1 MSEGSGQNWGRP
13 GDQYGDQPGDKPFP
27 QPPAAP
33 SWDQPPGGQP
43 GYGQQPGQPSY
54 DQPQPGQPQYGQP
67 SYGEPQ
73 YGQPQYGQSPPG
85 QPQYGQDP
93 GQQPWTPQAPA
104 YQPPPYGQQNP
115 WGAPPPGYGVPTVD
129 YASWGSRALALILD
143 TIFAFL
149 VFVPGL
155 VVIIAAAAGAENE
168 DEVSGALVALG
179 VLLLLAGLVVI
190 LWNQG
195 WRQGAVGW
203 SWGKQIMK
211 IKLVRAADARPPGG
225 WVGIGRLFLRSVLGN
240 VTFGV
245 YTLLTYLW
253 PLWDERNQSLDD
265 KMLST
270 LVVRA
275 R

>member
-33 SWDQPPGGQP
+33 SWDQPPGGQT
-43 GYGQQPGQPSY
+43 GYGQPR
-54 DQPQPGQPQYGQP
+54 
-67 SYGEPQ
+67 
-73 YGQPQYGQSPPG
+73 YGQSPPG

-93 GQQPWTPQAPA
+93 GQDPGQQPWTPQAPA
-104 YQPPPYGQQNP
+104 YQQPPYGQQNP
-115 WGAPPPGYGVPTVD
+115 WGAPPPGYGAPNVT
-129 YASWGSRALALILD
+129 YASWGSRALALVLD

-195 WRQGAVGW
+195 WRQGSVGW
-203 SWGKQIMK
+203 SWGKQVMK

-253 PLWDERNQSLDD
+253 PLWDERKQSLDD

-275 R
+275 H